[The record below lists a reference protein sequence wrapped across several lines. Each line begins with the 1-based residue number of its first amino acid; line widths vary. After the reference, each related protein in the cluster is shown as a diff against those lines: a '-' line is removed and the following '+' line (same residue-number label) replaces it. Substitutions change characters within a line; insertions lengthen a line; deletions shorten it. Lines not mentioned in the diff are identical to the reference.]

1 MSSTYDSNFSFN
13 NMARIGS
20 DSVDSSQK
28 NLTNTRFSSYILENY
43 YTNGNSMD
51 TQVQFA
57 SAQPTMTTTG
67 LSSGGGLSGNVIDQD
82 SELMLNTEQQRSY
95 AKLGLVQRPFLTVP
109 YLGRGSCD
117 PVMESK
123 LQQGELELL
132 KKSTGNMT
140 EVSVIDYES
149 YPIMDSIKRSV
160 TNPKYLVE
168 ESAMDG
174 WIRGGIDTRDAENNS
189 AFNKSYRPNN
199 KL

>member
-82 SELMLNTEQQRSY
+82 SELMLNTEQQRFY